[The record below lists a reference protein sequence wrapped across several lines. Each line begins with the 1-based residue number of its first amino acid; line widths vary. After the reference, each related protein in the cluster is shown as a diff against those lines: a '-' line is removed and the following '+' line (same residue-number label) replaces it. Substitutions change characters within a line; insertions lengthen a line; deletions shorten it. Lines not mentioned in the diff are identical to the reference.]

1 MSKKI
6 RILFTGGGTGGHIYP
21 LIAVAVEAQALA
33 AGKGIDLEIRYLG
46 AYGPYRGLLERN
58 GMRVGGII
66 GSKLRRYFS
75 LANLIEAPKMLIGMI
90 QALVKVGLFRPQA
103 VFSKGGPGALPVVW
117 ASKFYRIPILVHE
130 SDAVP
135 GMTSL
140 WTGRYAQEVAVSFES
155 AAKYFPGKTLLTGN
169 PIRKYLL
176 AEEPEIKT
184 QEGFKK
190 FFGFDPQLPLLL
202 FLGGSQGAV
211 RLNNFVLQNL
221 QALLPK
227 YQILHQTGVANYDRV
242 VREFSGFA
250 ETAEGAPLKNRYQ
263 PVPYF
268 NDDIRLAMRAADV
281 VVSRSGAGSIF
292 EIAAFGKPSV
302 LIPLPEAAQN
312 HQLANAREYAASGAA
327 LVLEEKDLNIEGFA
341 AAADSGLAN
350 EQKKAAMSEA
360 ALKFSK
366 PDAAKQIAA
375 EIYKLAGTPVS

>member
-1 MSKKI
+1 MNSKI

-46 AYGPYRGLLERN
+46 AYGPYRSLLEKN
-58 GMRVGGII
+58 GMRVVGIV

-75 LANLIEAPKMLIGMI
+75 LANLIEGPKMLIGI
-90 QALVKVGLFRPQA
+90 LQALVKVGLFRPQA

-117 ASKFYRIPILVHE
+117 AAKLYRIPILVHE

-140 WTGRYAQEVAVSFES
+140 WTGRYAQKVAVSFDS
-155 AAKYFPGKTLLTGN
+155 AAKYFPGKAFLAGN

-190 FFGFDPQLPLLL
+190 FFGFDSQAPLLL

-221 QALLPK
+221 RALLPK
-227 YQILHQTGVANYDRV
+227 YQILHQTGTANYDRV

-250 ETAEGAPLKNRYQ
+250 ETGEGSPLKSRYQ

-268 NDDIRLAMRAADV
+268 NDDIRLAMRAADMI
-281 VVSRSGAGSIF
+281 VSRSGAGSIF
-292 EIAAFGKPSV
+292 EIAAFGKPSI

-312 HQLANAREYAASGAA
+312 HQLANAQEYATAGAA
-327 LVLEEKDLNIEGFA
+327 AVIQEKDLSIENFIA
-341 AAADSGLAN
+341 TVDLILAN
-350 EQKKAAMSEA
+350 PEKKQAMTEATMRFAKPEA
-360 ALKFSK
+360 AQKL
-366 PDAAKQIAA
+366 AV
-375 EIYKLAGTPVS
+375 EIYKLAGVAIS